1 MISIN
6 KSSNSDDSSN
16 KKDVIE
22 KLQNLL
28 DIIHDKE
35 EYYPGSFHENVD
47 LSEIIQAIYSI
58 LFDKKKQSVQIIVE
72 KNKNNSLDL
81 IIDTIN

>member
-6 KSSNSDDSSN
+6 KNFNSEDPSD
-16 KKDVIE
+16 KEDVIA

-35 EYYPGSFHENVD
+35 EYYPGSLHENVD
-47 LSEIIQAIYSI
+47 LSEIIQAIYST
-58 LFDKKKQSVQIIVE
+58 LFDKKKQSIQIIVE